1 MEIVIFTLALCGL
14 IIAGLQFSY
23 KNSQRIN
30 ELEDKQDK
38 LRKDI
43 NALYMKPL
51 TNPPSKTKKK
61 ISNKPKENWLERLPD
76 MDIDKPTKSKRKTPN
91 KKPKTKKPVAKKSS
105 HQRKSSTKK
114 QILKG

>member
-51 TNPPSKTKKK
+51 SNPKRKPTTKK
-61 ISNKPKENWLERLPD
+61 
-76 MDIDKPTKSKRKTPN
+76 TT
-91 KKPKTKKPVAKKSS
+91 TKKPVAKKS
-105 HQRKSSTKK
+105 TKK

>member
-14 IIAGLQFSY
+14 IIASLQFSY
-23 KNSQRIN
+23 KNSQRIY
-30 ELEDKQDK
+30 ELEDKHDK

-51 TNPPSKTKKK
+51 T
-61 ISNKPKENWLERLPD
+61 
-76 MDIDKPTKSKRKTPN
+76 KSKRKTT
-91 KKPKTKKPVAKKSS
+91 TKKPTTKKSS

-114 QILKG
+114 QVLKG

>member
-51 TNPPSKTKKK
+51 TKPKKK
-61 ISNKPKENWLERLPD
+61 TSPK
-76 MDIDKPTKSKRKTPN
+76 KTTTKG
-91 KKPKTKKPVAKKSS
+91 PVAKKSS

>member
-1 MEIVIFTLALCGL
+1 METVIFTLALCGL
-14 IIAGLQFSY
+14 VIAGLQFSY

-43 NALYMKPL
+43 NALYTKPL
-51 TNPPSKTKKK
+51 TKPKKK
-61 ISNKPKENWLERLPD
+61 
-76 MDIDKPTKSKRKTPN
+76 TT
-91 KKPKTKKPVAKKSS
+91 TKKPVAKKSS

>member
-14 IIAGLQFSY
+14 IIADLQFSY
-23 KNSQRIN
+23 KNSQRIY

-51 TNPPSKTKKK
+51 T
-61 ISNKPKENWLERLPD
+61 KPKKN
-76 MDIDKPTKSKRKTPN
+76 TSFRKTT
-91 KKPKTKKPVAKKSS
+91 TKEPVAKKSS
-105 HQRKSSTKK
+105 HQRKSTTKK

>member
-14 IIAGLQFSY
+14 IIASLQFSY
-23 KNSQRIN
+23 KNSQRIY
-30 ELEDKQDK
+30 ELEDKQNK

-51 TNPPSKTKKK
+51 T
-61 ISNKPKENWLERLPD
+61 KPKR
-76 MDIDKPTKSKRKTPN
+76 KPSPKKTT
-91 KKPKTKKPVAKKSS
+91 TKKPIAKKPIAKKSTTP
-105 HQRKSSTKK
+105 KKSTKK

>member
-14 IIAGLQFSY
+14 VIASLQFSY

-38 LRKDI
+38 SRKDI
-43 NALYMKPL
+43 NALYMKSL
-51 TNPPSKTKKK
+51 SKPKRKPTTKK
-61 ISNKPKENWLERLPD
+61 
-76 MDIDKPTKSKRKTPN
+76 TT
-91 KKPKTKKPVAKKSS
+91 TKKPTSKKPTPKKSS
-105 HQRKSSTKK
+105 YQRKKSTKK

>member
-14 IIAGLQFSY
+14 IIASLQFSY
-23 KNSQRIN
+23 KNSQRIY
-30 ELEDKQDK
+30 ELEDKQGK

-51 TNPPSKTKKK
+51 T
-61 ISNKPKENWLERLPD
+61 KP
-76 MDIDKPTKSKRKTPN
+76 KRKTP
-91 KKPKTKKPVAKKSS
+91 TKKTTTKKTVAKKPST
-105 HQRKSSTKK
+105 HKKSNKK

>member
-23 KNSQRIN
+23 KNSQRIY

-43 NALYMKPL
+43 NALYTKPL
-51 TNPPSKTKKK
+51 T
-61 ISNKPKENWLERLPD
+61 KP
-76 MDIDKPTKSKRKTPN
+76 KRKTT
-91 KKPKTKKPVAKKSS
+91 TKKPVTKKTS

-114 QILKG
+114 QVLKG

>member
-14 IIAGLQFSY
+14 IIADLQFSY

-51 TNPPSKTKKK
+51 T
-61 ISNKPKENWLERLPD
+61 KPKR
-76 MDIDKPTKSKRKTPN
+76 KPSPKKTT
-91 KKPKTKKPVAKKSS
+91 TKKPIAKKPIAKKSTTP
-105 HQRKSSTKK
+105 KKSTKK

>member
-23 KNSQRIN
+23 KNSQRIY

-51 TNPPSKTKKK
+51 T
-61 ISNKPKENWLERLPD
+61 KPKKQTSP
-76 MDIDKPTKSKRKTPN
+76 KKTT
-91 KKPKTKKPVAKKSS
+91 TKKPVAKKSTTP
-105 HQRKSSTKK
+105 KKSTKK

>member
-30 ELEDKQDK
+30 ELEDNQNK

-51 TNPPSKTKKK
+51 T
-61 ISNKPKENWLERLPD
+61 KP
-76 MDIDKPTKSKRKTPN
+76 KRKTT
-91 KKPKTKKPVAKKSS
+91 TKKPVAKKPVA
-105 HQRKSSTKK
+105 KKPTKK

>member
-14 IIAGLQFSY
+14 IIASLQFSY
-23 KNSQRIN
+23 KNSQRIH

-51 TNPPSKTKKK
+51 T
-61 ISNKPKENWLERLPD
+61 KPKR
-76 MDIDKPTKSKRKTPN
+76 KPSPKKTT
-91 KKPKTKKPVAKKSS
+91 TKKPIAKKPIAKKPST
-105 HQRKSSTKK
+105 HKKSNKK

>member
-14 IIAGLQFSY
+14 IIASLQFSY
-23 KNSQRIN
+23 KNSQRIY
-30 ELEDKQDK
+30 ELEDKHDK

-51 TNPPSKTKKK
+51 T
-61 ISNKPKENWLERLPD
+61 KP
-76 MDIDKPTKSKRKTPN
+76 KRKTP
-91 KKPKTKKPVAKKSS
+91 TKKTTTKKTVAKKPST
-105 HQRKSSTKK
+105 HKKSNKK

>member
-23 KNSQRIN
+23 KNSQRIY

-51 TNPPSKTKKK
+51 TKPKKK
-61 ISNKPKENWLERLPD
+61 TSPK
-76 MDIDKPTKSKRKTPN
+76 KTT
-91 KKPKTKKPVAKKSS
+91 TKKPVAKKSTTP
-105 HQRKSSTKK
+105 KKSTKK